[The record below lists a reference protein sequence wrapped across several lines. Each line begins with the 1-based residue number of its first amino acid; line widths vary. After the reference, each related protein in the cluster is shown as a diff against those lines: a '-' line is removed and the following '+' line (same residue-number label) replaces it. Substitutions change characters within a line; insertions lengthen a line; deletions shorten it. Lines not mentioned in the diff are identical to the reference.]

1 MESGGRETV
10 KKEKNNVWLQRSAL
24 ALLLLLLLAVAGA
37 ALVYRSLWARYDNA
51 LGQLEPRSE
60 RLEGVVNAGSDI
72 ESLLAS
78 ASSAVAPQLHP
89 AGEAAQN
96 EVQQKLRAIIMASG
110 GTLVSSQ
117 AALEPGTDG
126 KLTRIRLTATVTG
139 EWSKLVRFMETLQVQ
154 RPPFWLRSA
163 NITREGA
170 SSGSGPQNARLALQ
184 LEAPLAP
191 EKVTP

>member
-1 MESGGRETV
+1 MS
-10 KKEKNNVWLQRSAL
+10 KNNIWLRRSAFT
-24 ALLLLLLLAVAGA
+24 LLLLLLLAAAGA

-51 LGQLEPRSE
+51 LEQLEPRSE
-60 RLEGVVNAGSDI
+60 RLEGVVNAGADI
-72 ESLLAS
+72 ESLLGAAS
-78 ASSAVAPQLHP
+78 GAVAPLLHP
-89 AGEAAQN
+89 AGETAQN
-96 EVQQKLRAIIMASG
+96 DIQQQLRAMIMASG

-117 AALEPGTDG
+117 AAMEPGADG

-139 EWSKLVRFMETLQVQ
+139 EWSKLVKFMESLQVH
-154 RPPFWLRSA
+154 RPPFWVRSA

-170 SSGSGPQNARLALQ
+170 NSGSGPQNARLALQ